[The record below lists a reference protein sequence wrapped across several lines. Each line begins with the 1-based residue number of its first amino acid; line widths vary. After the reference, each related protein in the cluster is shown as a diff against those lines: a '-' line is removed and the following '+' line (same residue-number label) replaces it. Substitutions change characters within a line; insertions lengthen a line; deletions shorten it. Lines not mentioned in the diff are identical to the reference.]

1 MREYFKIL
9 IFRAV
14 RVWPVLIFCLFGFQ
28 SIIFYIGT
36 GPSWTE
42 YDHLFGQ
49 CDRYWWTVIFF
60 MNDLIPFF
68 AKDLIGCMRWTAIFS
83 IEMKLFLMLPIIT
96 YLYYIG
102 KERIAFAICCLLII
116 IGQLFYFQ
124 SLYVLKIFPGYLHLL
139 DY

>member
-1 MREYFKIL
+1 
-9 IFRAV
+9 
-14 RVWPVLIFCLFGFQ
+14 
-28 SIIFYIGT
+28 
-36 GPSWTE
+36 
-42 YDHLFGQ
+42 
-49 CDRYWWTVIFF
+49 